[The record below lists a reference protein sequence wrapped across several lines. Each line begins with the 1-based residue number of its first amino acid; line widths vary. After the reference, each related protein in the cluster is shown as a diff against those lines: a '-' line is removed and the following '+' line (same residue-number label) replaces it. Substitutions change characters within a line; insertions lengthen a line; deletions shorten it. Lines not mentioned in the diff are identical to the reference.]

1 MVDIVTDASATPAS
15 QLKPLR
21 VGLDIGSTTVK
32 AVVLDQSDSLKDT
45 LFSDYRRHHANV
57 RATVAG
63 LLVDIHKELVELG
76 RGDEPIRLSITGSGG
91 LALAD
96 NLHVPFIQEVI
107 AETEAIDKEYPQA
120 DVIIELG
127 GEDAKITYLKPTPE
141 QRMNG
146 SCAGGTGAF
155 IDQMSTLLDTDAAGL
170 NEMAKSYEN
179 LYPIASRCGVFAKT
193 DLQPLINDGAAKPD
207 LAASIFT
214 AVATQ
219 TIAGLAAGRPIHGTV
234 IFLGGPLF
242 FMSELRAA
250 FQRALEGK
258 VDEFIVPTDAHLYV
272 AYGSALQAD
281 MDSDDQGHHFEAHT
295 CDEILMRLDE
305 LKNLPSNTPTM
316 PPLFPTE
323 ADREDFNKRHHKEH
337 IHIGTLEG
345 AHGPHF
351 LGIDAGSTTIKAT
364 LVNDDREI
372 VWSSYANN
380 EGSPLTAAINIV
392 KKIQSELPEGAWIAR
407 SCATGY
413 GEGLITTGLH
423 LDEGVVE
430 TMAHYRG
437 AEMVS
442 PGVTAVIDIGGQ
454 DMKYL
459 AITDG
464 VIDSIAVN
472 EACSSGCG
480 SFLQTFAMSMGLT
493 IQEFTQK
500 ALASTHPVDLGS
512 RCTVF
517 MNSSVKQAQKEG
529 ASIEDIAAGLCY
541 SVVRNALYKVIK
553 LRDSG
558 ELGDTVVVQ
567 GGTFLN
573 DAVLRAFELL
583 TERQVTRPNIAG
595 LMGAFGAALTA
606 RMHYQDEADHLDVV
620 VKADGSEEQS
630 EAEPAPKSE
639 PKAAAFKKTEPAKPE
654 AHVVVVDGVT
664 HTASS
669 ILTGEALDNMSMT
682 AERDVCKLCQNH
694 CKLTITTFSD
704 GSRFVTGNRCER
716 GGDAKKKRSDRPNL
730 YDYKYKRCFAYRR
743 LTDKKA
749 TRGEIGIPRA
759 LNMYENYPFW
769 FTLLTTLGFKV
780 MISGR
785 SSHELFET
793 GIESIASENICYPA
807 KLVHGH
813 IKWLINKGIKTIF
826 YPCVSYEENLVPN
839 TDNHYNCPVVAN
851 YPLVVGAN
859 VPELRED
866 GVRYMHPY
874 FNLANHELMVDRI
887 VEEFAWANVTREEAE
902 TAVKAAYAEDKVFKH
917 DVQQEG
923 LTALAYM
930 KEHNCRGIV
939 LAGRPYHIDPEINHG
954 IPETICSLGMVVLSE
969 DSICELH
976 PGEKLNLTEFLSEG
990 EADPRSKNAARF
1002 RHVGDRTVTKMPL
1015 RVTNQWAYHSR
1026 LYAAAHFMASYP
1038 GLELVQ
1044 LNSFGC
1050 GLDAITTD
1058 QVAEILA
1065 DKADVYTLL
1074 KIDEVSNLGAA
1085 KIRLRS
1091 LKAAVE
1097 EREANKAR
1105 EAAAAKAMEDQQA
1118 AAERAAEEAKV
1129 KAESDLEAAK
1139 AALAEAQAAV
1149 EAAQKKVDAEAQAV
1163 HDAVK
1168 ASQAST
1174 AKAVQGPKPTG
1185 FRKTG
1190 PTAPTPG
1197 RQILLDSTMAA
1208 NPKLTKAMREASK
1221 RAAERDLQAAAANKN
1236 GTSDGTTGVTN
1247 AKNAKKSGHN
1257 NATMSRYAHREKFV
1271 KDMKKNYTI
1280 VGPQMSPIHMS
1291 LVEAVIR
1298 SGGYKFDIL
1307 KHASRGDVETGLK
1320 YVNNDAC
1327 YPAIMVVGQLIDA
1340 ILEGKYDPDHVALAI
1355 TQTGGM
1361 CRATNY
1367 FGLIRKALVDAGY
1380 PQIPVIAI
1388 STQGLE
1394 DNPGF
1399 KATLPLLHRAI
1410 KALILGDLLMKCL
1423 YRVRPYEVEKGSA
1436 NKLYELW
1443 DAIVRE
1449 TIEHHGYSK
1458 TAAKTPSIKKGY
1470 LPYNVLAKEIVKS
1483 FDNLPLR
1490 DIPRKVRV
1498 GVVGEILVKYQPDA
1512 NNHVVDVIE
1521 SQDCEAVVPGIMEF
1535 MTTRPYITDWNEKN
1549 LGMGGNK
1556 TV

>member
-1 MVDIVTDASATPAS
+1 MWH
-15 QLKPLR
+15 
-21 VGLDIGSTTVK
+21 TVPHC
-32 AVVLDQSDSLKDT
+32 
-45 LFSDYRRHHANV
+45 R
-57 RATVAG
+57 
-63 LLVDIHKELVELG
+63 
-76 RGDEPIRLSITGSGG
+76 PIRMVTTLTKHYEARTCADL
-91 LALAD
+91 LA
-96 NLHVPFIQEVI
+96 
-107 AETEAIDKEYPQA
+107 
-120 DVIIELG
+120 
-127 GEDAKITYLKPTPE
+127 
-141 QRMNG
+141 
-146 SCAGGTGAF
+146 
-155 IDQMSTLLDTDAAGL
+155 
-170 NEMAKSYEN
+170 
-179 LYPIASRCGVFAKT
+179 
-193 DLQPLINDGAAKPD
+193 
-207 LAASIFT
+207 
-214 AVATQ
+214 
-219 TIAGLAAGRPIHGTV
+219 
-234 IFLGGPLF
+234 
-242 FMSELRAA
+242 
-250 FQRALEGK
+250 
-258 VDEFIVPTDAHLYV
+258 
-272 AYGSALQAD
+272 
-281 MDSDDQGHHFEAHT
+281 
-295 CDEILMRLDE
+295 RLDE
-305 LKNLPSNTPTM
+305 LENLPSNTPTM
-316 PPLFPTE
+316 PPLFATE
-323 ADREDFNKRHHKEH
+323 ADRTAFNERHHREH
-337 IHIGTLEG
+337 IHQGTLEG
-345 AHGPHF
+345 AQGPHF

-372 VWSSYANN
+372 VWSSYATN
-380 EGSPLTAAINIV
+380 EGSPLTAAVQIV
-392 KKIQSELPEGAWIAR
+392 KKIQAELPEGAWIAR

-459 AITDG
+459 AINDG

-480 SFLQTFAMSMGLT
+480 SFLQTFAISMGLT
-493 IQEFTQK
+493 IQEFTQA
-500 ALASTHPVDLGS
+500 ALNSTHPVDLGS

-583 TERQVTRPNIAG
+583 TEREVTRPNIAG
-595 LMGAFGAALTA
+595 LMGAYGAALTA
-606 RMHYQDEADHLDVV
+606 RMHYADEAEDEDVDTTDTK
-620 VKADGSEEQS
+620 KAVIAD
-630 EAEPAPKSE
+630 
-639 PKAAAFKKTEPAKPE
+639 
-654 AHVVVVDGVT
+654 VR
-664 HTASS
+664 HTASN
-669 ILTGEALDNMSMT
+669 ILSGEELDNLSMT
-682 AERDVCKLCQNH
+682 SERDVCKLCQNH
-694 CKLTITTFSD
+694 CKLTITTFQD
-704 GSRFVTGNRCER
+704 GSRYVTGNRCER

-743 LTDKKA
+743 LTDKNA
-749 TRGEIGIPRA
+749 TRGEIGIPRV

-769 FTLLTTLGFKV
+769 FTLLTSLGFKV

-813 IKWLINKGIKTIF
+813 IKWLLNKGVKNIF

-851 YPLVVGAN
+851 YPVVIGAN
-859 VPELRED
+859 MPELREE
-866 GVRYMHPY
+866 GIRYMRPY
-874 FNLANHELMVDRI
+874 FNMANHELMVDRI

-902 TAVKAAYAEDKVFKH
+902 IAVKAAYAENEVFKH
-917 DVQQEG
+917 DVQMEG
-923 LTALAYM
+923 LKALAYM
-930 KEHNCRGIV
+930 KEHDCRGIV
-939 LAGRPYHIDPEINHG
+939 LAGRPYHIDPEVNHG

-969 DSICELH
+969 DSICELQ
-976 PGEKLNLTEFLSEG
+976 PGEKLNLSEFLAADEG
-990 EADPRSKNAARF
+990 DPRKKNTDGF
-1002 RHVGDRTVTKMPL
+1002 RHVEDRKVTKMPL

-1026 LYAAAHFMASYP
+1026 LYAAANFVASYP

-1058 QVAEILA
+1058 QVSEILA
-1065 DKADVYTLL
+1065 DKADVYTML

-1097 EREANKAR
+1097 ERERNHRRALAGAVPGKQDQPVQSDAVA
-1105 EAAAAKAMEDQQA
+1105 EAKAKLEMAQA
-1118 AAERAAEEAKV
+1118 Q
-1129 KAESDLEAAK
+1129 
-1139 AALAEAQAAV
+1139 LAEAQAQL
-1149 EAAQKKVDAEAQAV
+1149 ESAEA
-1163 HDAVK
+1163 DAK
-1168 ASQAST
+1168 R
-1174 AKAVQGPKPTG
+1174 GE

-1190 PTAPTPG
+1190 TEAPTPG
-1197 RQILLDSTMAA
+1197 RQVMLNTVMKA
-1208 NPKLTKAMREASK
+1208 NPKLTEAVKAASK
-1221 RAAERDLQAAAANKN
+1221 RAAEN
-1236 GTSDGTTGVTN
+1236 GVGE
-1247 AKNAKKSGHN
+1247 AKKSAHN
-1257 NATMSRYAHREKFV
+1257 SATMSKYANRVPFG
-1271 KDMKKNYTI
+1271 KDMKDYTI
-1280 VGPQMSPIHMS
+1280 VAPQMSPIHFS
-1291 LVEAVIR
+1291 LVESVIR

-1307 KHASRGDVETGLK
+1307 EHASRENVETGLK

-1327 YPAIMVVGQLIDA
+1327 YPAIMVIGQLVDA
-1340 ILEGKYDPDHVALAI
+1340 ILDGKYDPEHTALAI

-1388 STQGLE
+1388 STQGIE

-1399 KATLPLLHRAI
+1399 KATPALLHRAI
-1410 KALILGDLLMKCL
+1410 KALIIGDLLMKCL
-1423 YRVRPYEVEKGSA
+1423 YRVRPYEVTPDSA
-1436 NKLYELW
+1436 NQLYHTW
-1443 DAIVRE
+1443 NTIVRE
-1449 TIEHHGYSK
+1449 TLEHHGYSK
-1458 TAAKTPSIKKGY
+1458 TARKFIGKGY
-1470 LPYNVLAKEIVKS
+1470 LPYQTLVKEIVKS
-1483 FDNLPLR
+1483 FDALPLK
-1490 DIPRKVRV
+1490 DEPRKVRV

-1521 SQDCEAVVPGIMEF
+1521 SQNCEAVVPGIMEF
-1535 MTTRPYITDWNEKN
+1535 MTTRPYISDWNEHY

-1556 TV
+1556 LGYALMRKALDVYNAPVRKAIDLAHGKFSQDLPMPELVKKADEVTSVGVQAGEGWLLTAEILELIESGCPNVICAQPFACLPNHVTGRGMFGKIRRLHPEANIVSIDYDPGASEANQLNRIKLMIAAAKKAHRAAQQGETAQSEKSA